1 MSKFEYEIE
10 NILEYKFNDK
20 DILKEALTHSSFN
33 NKNKL
38 KTKFNYE
45 RLEFLGDRILGF
57 IISDMIFK
65 KFPNYKEGE
74 LNTIFQKYTNE
85 SFLSSVAISL
95 NLHDHVIVQ
104 KGDSLQKN
112 TSIMSD
118 LVEAI
123 VAAIFIDSNLENT
136 INFVKKKI
144 IDNYNI
150 DDKGDKHPKSRLQE
164 FSLSKFK
171 TFPNY
176 SVEEKKG
183 PDHEPHFKV
192 LVVIDK
198 NDAFGYGFSIQKAE
212 EDAAS
217 NLLKK
222 MEIKD

>member
-33 NKNKL
+33 NKKKL

-112 TSIMSD
+112 ISIMSD

-150 DDKGDKHPKSRLQE
+150 DDKGNKHPKSRLQE

-176 SVEEKKG
+176 SLEEKKG

-192 LVVIDK
+192 SVVVDK
-198 NDAFGYGFSIQKAE
+198 NYAFGFGFSIQKAE